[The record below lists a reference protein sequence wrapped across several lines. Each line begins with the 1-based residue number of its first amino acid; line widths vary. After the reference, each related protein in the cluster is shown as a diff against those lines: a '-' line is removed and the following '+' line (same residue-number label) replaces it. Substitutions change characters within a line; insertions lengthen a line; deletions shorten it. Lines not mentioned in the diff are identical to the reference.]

1 MKFTQA
7 AGEHQTLLH
16 LFDSDGSDVAY
27 FCLKNKPPDLLKIQ
41 LQSRIRTHCG
51 VGFLHRLRPQSIIDM
66 VSVNMN
72 DLLSLDDN
80 KLSNSFLH
88 IWLLSE

>member
-16 LFDSDGSDVAY
+16 LFDNDGSDVAY

-41 LQSRIRTHCG
+41 LQSLTRTHCG
-51 VGFLHRLRPQSIIDM
+51 GGFLHRLQPQSIIDM

-72 DLLSLDDN
+72 DLLLLDN
-80 KLSNSFLH
+80 NQLINSFLH
-88 IWLLSE
+88 I